1 MTAIQ
6 QTEFRQPGGGKSDGG
21 KVFGFPL
28 KGFGLF
34 SSVLLS
40 FASAIFTF
48 CLTTMVAIF
57 SLLAWRMAGHTGVDF
72 AMSYRDVGF
81 PCAIVV
87 LALALPFF
95 LTLWVRAKLMK

>member
-6 QTEFRQPGGGKSDGG
+6 QTEFRQPGGG

-34 SSVLLS
+34 SSLLLS

-57 SLLAWRMAGHTGVDF
+57 SLLAWRMAGHAGIDF

-81 PCAIVV
+81 PSAMVV

-95 LTLWVRAKLMK
+95 LTLWVRARFMK